1 MIMFATVLSVR
12 RNHLLV
18 IDRNTR
24 QEVRVNTPFAMRFR
38 RGDFVRILY
47 NGVMTRSIPPQITAI
62 RIIKLPRFWR

>member
-12 RNHLLV
+12 RDHLLV

-38 RGDFVRILY
+38 RGDFVRIL
-47 NGVMTRSIPPQITAI
+47 
-62 RIIKLPRFWR
+62 